1 MPSLDECFATRG
13 RDSANNFL
21 VIRLFA
27 ASLVIYGHSFFL
39 AAQCDHCFD
48 LAKSVVEYQSHGLAL
63 QVFFVVSGFLV
74 TASFDHRRSLVSF
87 ATSRTLRIFPAL
99 FVCVSLL
106 SFATGPLITSL
117 PLAAYLFLA

>member
-1 MPSLDECFATRG
+1 MPSLGECFATRG

-48 LAKSVVEYQSHGLAL
+48 LAKSVVGYQSHGLAL
-63 QVFFVVSGFLV
+63 QVFLS
-74 TASFDHRRSLVSF
+74 SLVSL
-87 ATSRTLRIFPAL
+87 SRRAST
-99 FVCVSLL
+99 
-106 SFATGPLITSL
+106 TG
-117 PLAAYLFLA
+117 AR